1 MSDEQKI
8 TISVNGDSI
17 AVEAGTTVSG
27 LVHLLKLNTSQ
38 MAIELN
44 HTIIPRSLHE
54 KHVLKA
60 GDSVEIVE
68 FVGGG

>member
-1 MSDEQKI
+1 MLDEQKI
-8 TISVNGDSI
+8 IINVNGDSI
-17 AVEAGTTVSG
+17 AVEAGITISG

-38 MAIELN
+38 MAVELN
-44 HTIIPRSLHE
+44 QIIIPRSLYSE
-54 KHVLKA
+54 HVLKA